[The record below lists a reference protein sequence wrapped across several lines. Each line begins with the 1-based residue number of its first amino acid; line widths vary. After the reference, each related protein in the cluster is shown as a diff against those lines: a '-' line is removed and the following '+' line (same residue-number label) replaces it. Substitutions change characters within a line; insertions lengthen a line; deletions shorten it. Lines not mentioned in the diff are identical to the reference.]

1 MEDMPCL
8 RHRRDKI
15 LLYNYLGM
23 PHDEIAEILGLTLK
37 TITTTI
43 NAPVLTHRTVYFVGY
58 MDTSPEIIN
67 EIINTVQDH
76 KNHG

>member
-1 MEDMPCL
+1 MEDMPGL
-8 RHRRDKI
+8 RNRREKI
-15 LLYNYLGM
+15 LLYDYLGM
-23 PHDEIAEILGLTLK
+23 PHAEIAETLGLTIK
-37 TITTTI
+37 TIKTI
-43 NAPVLTHRTVYFVGY
+43 LKEPVLKHRTVFFVGY